1 MPPDA
6 VPLSFA
12 VTASPGP
19 VLGARDPEGND
30 AMETLAHDGVN
41 QVRLPRIRHEELE
54 GRTPGNGAL
63 PETLQEVQDQ
73 LDWAERTSRAT
84 GNPMHV
90 AVNLGELSSLEPDG
104 PLAPWL
110 DYVVRRFKDHPA
122 LGVWKF
128 YDEPNNPYNPYDK
141 VVRVREGLRRAH
153 QRIHERDGK
162 HHTWISQA
170 PKPKGRIE
178 ERFLA
183 TYMDACDIHAI
194 DLYPV
199 SDPPGKHAD
208 IPNKMP
214 SGVGDYADRLTDAA
228 RTASKD
234 GQRRYVWMILQGAAW
249 SGVIPRDEQRRPLG
263 PMLMQPPAHM
273 FRYMAFQ
280 SIIHGAQGIVIF
292 GMGYALHPD
301 MAPHGWDWGYWRN
314 VVAPTVKELRSP
326 DLAPALA
333 VWQKERAARHALG
346 PLGVRIDTLTVKSP
360 SGERFLLASR
370 SEYKRGEP
378 REAEVE
384 ISAPNGATLTDR
396 FCPHDVRVFA
406 LSP

>member
-54 GRTPGNGAL
+54 GRTAGNGAL

-153 QRIHERDGK
+153 QRIHELD
-162 HHTWISQA
+162 
-170 PKPKGRIE
+170 
-178 ERFLA
+178 
-183 TYMDACDIHAI
+183 
-194 DLYPV
+194 
-199 SDPPGKHAD
+199 
-208 IPNKMP
+208 
-214 SGVGDYADRLTDAA
+214 
-228 RTASKD
+228 
-234 GQRRYVWMILQGAAW
+234 
-249 SGVIPRDEQRRPLG
+249 
-263 PMLMQPPAHM
+263 
-273 FRYMAFQ
+273 
-280 SIIHGAQGIVIF
+280 
-292 GMGYALHPD
+292 
-301 MAPHGWDWGYWRN
+301 
-314 VVAPTVKELRSP
+314 
-326 DLAPALA
+326 
-333 VWQKERAARHALG
+333 
-346 PLGVRIDTLTVKSP
+346 
-360 SGERFLLASR
+360 
-370 SEYKRGEP
+370 
-378 REAEVE
+378 
-384 ISAPNGATLTDR
+384 
-396 FCPHDVRVFA
+396 
-406 LSP
+406 